1 MDAFCAAHRAR
12 RRFSTEDLLAL
23 VPLKISKSEAARRLG
38 VTESAVSHRLRIE
51 GIDWP
56 RRRRMDDATFAR
68 LWACTSIGTAE
79 IAAALGVTRQA
90 VSWRARAM
98 GLPARTRLRRKLS
111 DDAEFRRL
119 WAAGISIAEIARHFG
134 YAHRSSVWQVVR
146 RLGLPARQRA
156 SGAGTHAGWI
166 GTISMAAYLDACLA
180 RAMTAEAGHSMARGP
195 TAPGGHPARAQRA
208 LQEGVR

>member
-38 VTESAVSHRLRIE
+38 VTESAVSHRLRVE

-56 RRRRMDDATFAR
+56 RRRRMDDATFA
-68 LWACTSIGTAE
+68 
-79 IAAALGVTRQA
+79 
-90 VSWRARAM
+90 
-98 GLPARTRLRRKLS
+98 
-111 DDAEFRRL
+111 RL

-146 RLGLPARQRA
+146 RLGLPARQRK

-166 GTISMAAYLDACLA
+166 GTITMAAYLDACLA
-180 RAMTAEAGHSMARGP
+180 RAMTAEAGYSMVRGA